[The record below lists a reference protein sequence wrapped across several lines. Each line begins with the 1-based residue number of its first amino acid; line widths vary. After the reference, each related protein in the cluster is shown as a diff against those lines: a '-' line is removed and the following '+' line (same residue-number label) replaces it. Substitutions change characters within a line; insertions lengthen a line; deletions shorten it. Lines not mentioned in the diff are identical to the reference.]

1 MSGEATALE
10 HLPSKVLWYILLG
23 RKDLDDCTVALPWK
37 RSPSGYQRL
46 LATPRSGVLP
56 PASFCVQVLLT
67 TEPLVYEVRVDV
79 PNRNQHHKGGFLLA
93 SEAMVYADNI
103 LTRYGVPLLGEQT

>member
-46 LATPRSGVLP
+46 LATPRGGVLS
-56 PASFCVQVLLT
+56 PASFCAQVLLT
-67 TEPLVYEVRVDV
+67 PEPLVYEVRVDV
-79 PNRNQHHKGGFLLA
+79 PNRNQHHKGGVHGVE
-93 SEAMVYADNI
+93 EAMAYADGV
-103 LTRYGVPLLGEQT
+103 LTRYGVPLLEEQT